1 MMLRKAAK
9 DSRVK
14 SERLEEEMEAKA
26 KDYKSYYE
34 LRMPASE
41 RLSLI
46 YESKSRKLVLE
57 KR

>member
-14 SERLEEEMEAKA
+14 SERLEEEMETKA

-34 LRMPASE
+34 LRLPASK